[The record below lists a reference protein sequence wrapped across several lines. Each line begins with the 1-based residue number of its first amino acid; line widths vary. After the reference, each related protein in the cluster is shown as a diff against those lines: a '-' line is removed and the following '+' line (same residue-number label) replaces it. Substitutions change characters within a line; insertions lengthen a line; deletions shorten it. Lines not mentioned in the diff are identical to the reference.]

1 MDEYHILIPEF
12 VLELAGRFEEIF
24 VFHITYRSSDLD
36 DRDIRVGEFVSFSDF
51 LLHEVCE
58 MRDDLDSSAQIITP
72 SLFRDDLFIEL
83 P

>member
-12 VLELAGRFEEIF
+12 VLELTRRLEEIF

-58 MRDDLDSSAQIITP
+58 MWDDLDSASEIVSSA
-72 SLFRDDLFIEL
+72 LLGDDLFIEL